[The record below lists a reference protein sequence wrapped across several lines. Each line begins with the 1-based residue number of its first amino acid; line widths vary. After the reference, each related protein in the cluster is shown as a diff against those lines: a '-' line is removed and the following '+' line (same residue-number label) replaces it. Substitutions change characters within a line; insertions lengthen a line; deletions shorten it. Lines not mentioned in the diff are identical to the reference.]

1 MIEISKRR
9 HRRKAIMV
17 KSSVKNEGLAKARD
31 AKKDEF
37 YTAYED
43 IQAEMNHY
51 EDKFQGKTVLC
62 NCDDPFESNFCK
74 FFLRNFNYLGLK
86 RLICTSY
93 STSPFI
99 GQQLTLFDCADE
111 PVVRGNGYVMDVKE
125 VPMANGRGV
134 SDEDINA
141 LLKSKKRGV
150 KKLKGDGD
158 FRSEECR
165 DYLKQADVVVTNPP
179 FSLFREY
186 VAQLV
191 AHQKDFLIIGN
202 VNAITYKDIFP
213 LIKDNKLWLGAS
225 IHSGDRKFY
234 VPNDYPLRA
243 AGCGMDE
250 DGRRYI
256 RVKGV
261 RWFTNLDYAM
271 RHEDLVLYKRY
282 YGNEE
287 EYPKY
292 DNYDAI
298 NVDKTSDIPC
308 DYFEN
313 LGVPLTYL
321 DKYNPSQF
329 EIVGSSRDLGQP
341 MSNIAPKGS
350 YESGGPS
357 FYLAVDKFGDT
368 ADNLNGTERNGTE
381 RNGTE
386 RNGTE
391 VSSIVLQSGHQA
403 QVVMAYWESR
413 LPSSTSTAP
422 INLRLSDLLPEIF
435 GDLRELPQ
443 ARERMD
449 RILTASC
456 AMEEFLSN
464 GKCNGIMGVPIT
476 FLDKYNPEQFEILGI
491 TLGNTVDYPMTT
503 LYQEGVQHNR
513 NGETQGGG
521 KVNTRAAILVKE
533 KPVGKVYYTA
543 KNTDGYLL
551 SIYPRILIRR
561 IRR

>member
-1 MIEISKRR
+1 M
-9 HRRKAIMV
+9 A
-17 KSSVKNEGLAKARD
+17 KSGVKNEGLSKARD

-99 GQQLTLFDCADE
+99 GQQLTLFDGADE
-111 PVVRGNGYVMDVKE
+111 PVVRGHGYVMDVKE

-134 SDEDINA
+134 SDEDIDA

-158 FRSEECR
+158 FRSEECI

-186 VAQLV
+186 VAQIMV
-191 AHQKDFLIIGN
+191 YQKDFLIIGN

-213 LIKDNKLWLGAS
+213 LIKNNKLWLGAS

-243 AGCGMDE
+243 AGCGVED
-250 DGRRYI
+250 DGRKYI

-271 RHEDLVLYKRY
+271 RHEELVLYKRY

-298 NVDKTSDIPC
+298 NVDKTADIPC

-329 EIVGSSRDLGQP
+329 EIVGSSRELAQP
-341 MSNIAPKGS
+341 MSEIAPKGS
-350 YESGGPS
+350 YEPGGPS
-357 FYLAVDKFGDT
+357 FYLAVDRFSDT

-391 VSSIVLQSGHQA
+391 ISPPILPNCCPA
-403 QVVMAYWESR
+403 QVVTESWESR
-413 LPSSTSTAP
+413 SHSLTSIAL
-422 INLRLSDLLPEIF
+422 INSRSSDLRREISEA
-435 GDLRELPQ
+435 LQELPQ
-443 ARERMD
+443 VREKMNRT
-449 RILTASC
+449 LTESC
-456 AMEEFLSN
+456 ATEGALSDV
-464 GKCNGIMGVPIT
+464 KCNGIMGVPIT

-491 TLGNTVDYPMTT
+491 TLGNTVDYPMTVI
-503 LYQEGVQHNR
+503 YQDGVQHNR
-513 NGETQGGG
+513 DGETQGGG